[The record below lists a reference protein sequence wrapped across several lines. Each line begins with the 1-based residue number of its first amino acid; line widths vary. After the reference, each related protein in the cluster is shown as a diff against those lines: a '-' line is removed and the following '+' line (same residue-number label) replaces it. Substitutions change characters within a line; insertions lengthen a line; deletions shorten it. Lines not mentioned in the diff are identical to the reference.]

1 MHVIRQVDYLQMRW
15 KNGAGVS
22 HEIASQARPGEA
34 FAWRL
39 SIAVVEQS
47 GAFSDYAGY
56 VRHTA
61 LVAGAGFELRA
72 AGQTTLPFI
81 RPGQL
86 HVYAGSIPYF
96 CQLCAGTSQDLNLI
110 AKQGIQASLSVVEV
124 GVAATPL
131 ADELSDIYVL
141 PLDAPLDVDAAG
153 ARARLAPHD
162 ACLIA
167 AGERASIAIG
177 AAAVRGLV
185 ALAQVPPASQRT
197 GPQRQ

>member
-39 SIAVVEQS
+39 SIAVVQQS

-72 AGQTTLPFI
+72 AGQATLPFTQ
-81 RPGQL
+81 PGQL
-86 HVYAGSIPYF
+86 HSYAGSIPYF
-96 CQLCAGTSQDLNLI
+96 CQLRAGTCQDLNLI

-124 GVAATPL
+124 GVAATPV
-131 ADELSDIYVL
+131 ADASSDIYVL
-141 PLDAPLDVDAAG
+141 PLDVPLEVVAADAREG
-153 ARARLAPHD
+153 LEPKD

-167 AGERASIAIG
+167 AGERASIAVG
-177 AAAVRGLV
+177 VAAVRGLV
-185 ALAQVPPASQRT
+185 ALARVPPGPRRA